1 MRANRIRLHS
11 YSTFDQPPQRHRHRV
26 NGCSHPTTKSVVFIL
41 IWILVIGFIKNE
53 FYSSY
58 YFAIKPFGST
68 EPKIALF
75 IIAAV
80 FHYVIIATSLMFYPL
95 GGFLADIYLGRYR
108 TVIGS
113 LVLLTVS
120 ILMALGLIT
129 FTVQLDVNASSSS
142 LLKIV
147 EIVGGVFAG
156 FILILGL
163 AGFIS
168 NVFQFGLDQLQD
180 APSRKLGMFIHVLV
194 WVERIGEVLFH
205 LTYVSKNY
213 IPLISDM
220 NQSKIDAII
229 LYFTPALLFAML
241 GVLLILNCFT
251 HKMFNKERVKYNP
264 YKMILKV
271 LNFARKHKRPVG
283 HPSAFAYCD
292 TFKPSRM
299 DYAKERYGGP
309 FTTSDVEDV
318 KTFTRVFLMLIALGP
333 TFIIVVP
340 TSFNL
345 FSTFAMHTG
354 PGGSITEFGEGLL
367 LHRGVLSHLA
377 TVIIFP
383 VYTWLMFSILSKQNM
398 LPRILYRIMF
408 ATVLNIVTVI
418 LMFVVDLTGHVMMT
432 STSNETET
440 CMLYS
445 DDFNSTSHIQHLN
458 LHWSVLILPNLTKT
472 LALDL
477 IMASTFEFISA
488 QSPHTM
494 KGVLV
499 GLLFA
504 VRGFFQL
511 IEAVLLFP
519 FSVESIWEKLQL
531 NPHFSCGT
539 TYYLITIV
547 IGFLGVIMFAIAARK
562 YQYRKREEEPYSQ
575 SRVEEIYDRMLRERE
590 QRQVSRINTLQD
602 INTDA

>member
-1 MRANRIRLHS
+1 MRANRIRLCN

-26 NGCSHPTTKSVVFIL
+26 NGCSHPTSKSVVFIL

-58 YFAIKPFGST
+58 YFAITPFGST

-120 ILMALGLIT
+120 MPMALGLIT
-129 FTVQLDVNASSSS
+129 FAVQLDVNTSSSS

-147 EIVGGVFAG
+147 EVVGGLSAG
-156 FILILGL
+156 FMLILGL
-163 AGFIS
+163 AGFTS

-180 APSRKLGMFIHVLV
+180 ALSRQLGMFLHVLV

-213 IPLISDM
+213 IPLISDV
-220 NQSKIDAII
+220 NKSKITAII

-264 YKMILKV
+264 YKMILRV

-345 FSTFAMHTG
+345 FFTFAMHTG
-354 PGGSITEFGEGLL
+354 PEGSMTEFAEGLIL
-367 LHRGVLSHLA
+367 QRGVLSHLA
-377 TVIIFP
+377 TVIISP
-383 VYTWLMFSILSKQNM
+383 VYTWLMFSILSKRNM

-432 STSNETET
+432 STSNETEI

-445 DDFNSTSHIQHLN
+445 NDINSTSHIQNLN

-477 IMASTFEFISA
+477 IMASTFEFHICSK
-488 QSPHTM
+488 SPHNEGGASGST
-494 KGVLV
+494 VCCAWI
-499 GLLFA
+499 FSTD
-504 VRGFFQL
+504 RSSTIIPFFSG
-511 IEAVLLFP
+511 ID
-519 FSVESIWEKLQL
+519 
-531 NPHFSCGT
+531 
-539 TYYLITIV
+539 
-547 IGFLGVIMFAIAARK
+547 LGKTSAKSTF
-562 YQYRKREEEPYSQ
+562 
-575 SRVEEIYDRMLRERE
+575 
-590 QRQVSRINTLQD
+590 
-602 INTDA
+602 